1 MGPERG
7 DRDASGEEVRTA
19 LLRPAMLAIA
29 AIALAV
35 GLAVQFAGV
44 PASPASFG
52 SAGSFRCWRRCS
64 PRSSPACAGE
74 VGLDVVAAL
83 SMGASLAFG
92 APLAGIVVALMY
104 SGGQYLEAFAEGQ
117 ARREMTALLGRVART
132 AMLVRDGA
140 LEETPID
147 AIRPGRLLIR
157 PGEVVPVDGI
167 AADPPSS
174 TNRPDGRVAAG
185 RAPRRC

>member
-1 MGPERG
+1 
-7 DRDASGEEVRTA
+7 
-19 LLRPAMLAIA
+19 MLAIA

-44 PASPASFG
+44 PDIARVVWIGGILPVLATLLVEIFASLRRGRSAST
-52 SAGSFRCWRRCS
+52 SWRR
-64 PRSSPACAGE
+64 SSMP
-74 VGLDVVAAL
+74 
-83 SMGASLAFG
+83 SLAFD

-104 SGGQYLEAFAEGQ
+104 SGGQYLEAFAEGR

-140 LEETPID
+140 LAETPID
-147 AIRPGRLLIR
+147 AIRPGDRLLIR
-157 PGEVVPVDGI
+157 PGGVVPVDGI

-174 TNRPDGRVAAG
+174 TS
-185 RAPRRC
+185 RR